1 MHIQEFIHKYS
12 EGAGSRL
19 VKLALVF
26 FVMVGLAVWYDAAAF
41 KNLSTIE
48 GMDAA
53 QVARNIGEGRGFT
66 TDFVRP
72 FSLHLL
78 KQHGATNEG
87 VLKDN
92 HPDLAQAP
100 LYPAL
105 LAVALKAM
113 PFKMPDLEKV
123 KNFSVYAPDLWIAG
137 FNQLLFL
144 IAVWQ
149 LWRLGR
155 RLFDEPVAWVSAG
168 VFAGADLFWRFS
180 VSGQSTMLL
189 VVLLLA
195 LVDVLARLEPQTRE
209 GASWSEGKLLLAA
222 ALVGLL
228 TGLLG
233 LTRYSFAWLIIPVGF
248 FLAAL
253 VTPRRV
259 AMVAAAAAAFLAVM
273 SPWVAR
279 NMAVSGTLFGTA
291 GYALVQETPFYPGLE
306 LERTL
311 NPDFTT
317 VEGGQIWTKTLA
329 GAREILEKELP
340 RLGGSWVTAF
350 FLVSLMMPF
359 RNPTLQKLRWFIVGS
374 LVLMIVVQAAGRT
387 GLSKESPEVNTENH
401 LVALAPLLFLFGT
414 SLFFVLLD
422 QFGAQAVA
430 FRTFAMGL
438 LVMVAAAPLMFSLL
452 MPVRTALVYPPYYPP
467 LIQEK
472 ANWLQKNDALMADF
486 PWATAWYGH
495 RQSVWLSLKHRED
508 ASLKRRNDFYAFTE
522 LGKPIRALYLSARTL
537 KTIETRTL
545 ESWVQREGRE
555 EWEPFVQDWET
566 FALVGVYLFREV
578 PTGFPLRQAPF
589 GPLPELFLTESER
602 SAVK

>member
-19 VKLALVF
+19 IKLTLVF
-26 FVMVGLAVWYDAAAF
+26 FAMVGLAVWYNAAAF

-53 QVARNIGEGRGFT
+53 QVARNLGEGRGFT

-72 FSLHLL
+72 FSLFLV
-78 KQHGATNEG
+78 KQHGATNEV

-113 PFKMPDLEKV
+113 PFKSPDLANV
-123 KNFSVYAPDLWIAG
+123 RDFSVYTPDLWIAG

-149 LWRLGR
+149 VWRLGR

-209 GASWSEGKLLLAA
+209 GATWSEGKLLGVA
-222 ALVGLL
+222 ALAGLL

-233 LTRYSFAWLIIPVGF
+233 MTRYSFGWLILPVGF
-248 FLAAL
+248 FLGAL

-259 AMVAAAAAAFLAVM
+259 AMIAVAMVAFLAVM
-273 SPWVAR
+273 APWMAR

-291 GYALVQETPFYPGLE
+291 SYALVQETPFYPGLE

-311 NPDFTT
+311 NPDFSI
-317 VEGGQIWTKTLA
+317 VQGGQIWTKTLT
-329 GAREILEKELP
+329 GVREILEKELP

-359 RNPTLQKLRWFIVGS
+359 RNPTLQRLRWFIVGS
-374 LVLMIVVQAAGRT
+374 LMLMILVQAAGRT
-387 GLSKESPEVNTENH
+387 GLSKESPDVNTENQ
-401 LVALAPLLFLFGT
+401 LVVLAPLAFLFGT
-414 SLFFVLLD
+414 SLFFVMLD

-430 FRTFAMGL
+430 IRNFAMGL
-438 LVMVAAAPLMFSLL
+438 LVMVAAGPLFFSLL
-452 MPVRTALVYPPYYPP
+452 MPVRTAVTYPPYYPP
-467 LIQEK
+467 WIQEK
-472 ANWLQKNDALMADF
+472 AHWLEKNDALMADF

-495 RQSVWLSLKHRED
+495 RQSIWLSLKHRED
-508 ASLKRRNDFYAFTE
+508 ASLKRRNDFYAFAD

-545 ESWVQREGRE
+545 EAWVQRESRV
-555 EWEPFVQDWET
+555 EWEPYVEDWES
-566 FALVGVYLFREV
+566 FALVGVSLFREV

-602 SAVK
+602 SVTK